1 MKKIVSILLLA
12 ATMLA
17 TCACHKEDQPGGGKV
32 SDLQYLIDGLM
43 QTDKNG
49 NITGY
54 MVGDNLNPAN
64 PYDISVPVDSYE
76 EAVVLFLSLLPPDA
90 IVSQGLTSVTWDMTD
105 GDGKPECKAV
115 LKKNELLGAV
125 ATLTVTPQ
133 LLTKGAKD
141 YPSVTFL
148 PPILWPENG
157 GAAEE
162 ILNRDYYVGAA
173 VNKTKDDG
181 FGTGEYL
188 VIREWTP
195 QEAGIMIKMDNKKCD
210 GIPGWGI
217 SSLNTLHKV
226 HRALMANYQLL
237 VEGYGKAKGW
247 PSLNNWYISKT
258 DTWYGDQGYLNLQT
272 GKEDWVWMGKNSA
285 YVVYVYLFRPDGDKI
300 KFW

>member
-1 MKKIVSILLLA
+1 M
-12 ATMLA
+12 
-17 TCACHKEDQPGGGKV
+17 
-32 SDLQYLIDGLM
+32 
-43 QTDKNG
+43 
-49 NITGY
+49 
-54 MVGDNLNPAN
+54 
-64 PYDISVPVDSYE
+64 
-76 EAVVLFLSLLPPDA
+76 
-90 IVSQGLTSVTWDMTD
+90 
-105 GDGKPECKAV
+105 
-115 LKKNELLGAV
+115 
-125 ATLTVTPQ
+125 
-133 LLTKGAKD
+133 TKGAKVF
-141 YPSVTFL
+141 PSVTFL
-148 PPILWPENG
+148 PSILWPENS

-272 GKEDWVWMGKNSA
+272 GKEDWEWMGKNSA